1 MDITCPQC
9 KTEYEFDDSKI
20 SESGVTVKCTNCNYM
35 FKVRRKAVVEM
46 EPVAPAAPEPAASEP
61 STKRPW
67 MIRTSDGETYN
78 FHELT
83 TLQQWIVERK
93 VTRDDQISRSGETWK
108 SLGDIS
114 ELSSFFQV
122 VDAASAAAEQPATP
136 VARAPAP
143 TPAPPPPP
151 SQPVHPAS
159 SYPAEPLMD
168 DGQDPIDAA
177 LAEPAWEDATASQFQ
192 VQGQSAAWEDGDEA
206 LQEFDEDDYW
216 QDDELPSRSP
226 AKKVFV
232 LVLVLALLG
241 GLGFGAWK
249 MGYIPLGDKEPDPSY
264 VAGRNLFLMDDEDSL
279 KQALQKLAMVP
290 DNGLALAAR
299 AEVCTTLAQQM
310 RDEAALLDRRAERIK
325 SRVVA
330 PPDGGE
336 PRAVSG
342 ENPKELQTKAQGLR
356 EDFNKMLKQAEKNF
370 NAAIKAAPKTL
381 EVKRAMADYY
391 RLLGRGEKVVM
402 PPIKG
407 ARALKADDPEL
418 YYVEGAFWFQQG
430 KTRKAEDLL
439 KAAIEKAEKSKL
451 KHLHRASFQLAML
464 YLQKGQRDGASQQVE
479 NILRVNPKHRLA
491 QELKK
496 VLAAEEATATAAAP
510 PAAPDT
516 PAKKDAPEPAAPH
529 TPATPAKVDEPK
541 TPDTPTKQ
549 AGRKPGASLSLK
561 GSYADLVRRG
571 NKLSERGK
579 TMKALKVFNAALKK
593 NPTGHQ
599 ALSGV
604 GYCHLDQERTG
615 SAIRFFKKALRQS
628 QFHGDSMIGMAEAY
642 KVQGNHRKALNYYKA
657 FLRTNP
663 SGKKASMARRS
674 AAALEAKLGVPPPV
688 TKPSPAPAP
697 PPVTR
702 PAPAPAPP
710 PKATPPPP
718 PAIRPPPSIPPP
730 PAPGG

>member
-46 EPVAPAAPEPAASEP
+46 EPVSPAAPVPSASDPP
-61 STKRPW
+61 SKRPW

-122 VDAASAAAEQPATP
+122 VDAASAAESPA
-136 VARAPAP
+136 APAP
-143 TPAPPPPP
+143 APQVTP

-159 SYPAEPLMD
+159 SYPAEPMMD
-168 DGQDPIDAA
+168 NGQDPLDAA
-177 LAEPAWEDATASQFQ
+177 MAEPAWENATASQFQ
-192 VQGQSAAWEDGDEA
+192 VQGQSAAWEDGDEP
-206 LQEFDEDDYW
+206 LQEFDDEDDYE
-216 QDDELPSRSP
+216 DDLPTRSP

-232 LVLVLALLG
+232 LVLVLVLLG

-249 MGYIPLGDKEPDPSY
+249 MGFIPIGEKEPDPSY

-279 KQALQKLAMVP
+279 KQALQKLAMLP
-290 DNGLALAAR
+290 NDGLALAAR
-299 AEVCTTLAQQM
+299 AEACTTMAQQM

-325 SRVVA
+325 SRVVT
-330 PPDGGE
+330 PPDGAE
-336 PRAVSG
+336 PKAEPG
-342 ENPKELQTKAQGLR
+342 ENPKELQTKAQSLR
-356 EDFNKMLKQAEKNF
+356 DDFNKMLKQAEKNF
-370 NAAIKAAPKTL
+370 NAAIKAAPKAL

-402 PPIKG
+402 PPIKA
-407 ARALKADDPEL
+407 ARTLKADDPEL

-439 KAAIEKAEKSKL
+439 KAAIEKAEKSTL

-496 VLAAEEATATAAAP
+496 VLSAEESTAAAAALPDGTP
-510 PAAPDT
+510 PDSTPKKVAPD
-516 PAKKDAPEPAAPH
+516 
-529 TPATPAKVDEPK
+529 TPATPAKVAEPK
-541 TPDTPTKQ
+541 TPDRPTKKTD
-549 AGRKPGASLSLK
+549 RKPAAVSLK
-561 GSYADLVRRG
+561 GSYAELVRRG

-579 TMKALKVFNAALKK
+579 TMKALKLFNAALKK
-593 NPTGHQ
+593 NATGHE

-615 SAIRFFKKALRQS
+615 SAIRYFKKALRQS

-642 KVQGNHRKALNYYKA
+642 KSQGNSRKALNYYKA

-674 AAALEAKLGVPPPV
+674 AAALEAKLGTTSPPPPPPP
-688 TKPSPAPAP
+688 TKTAP
-697 PPVTR
+697 PPTPVKTT
-702 PAPAPAPP
+702 PVPAPP
-710 PKATPPPP
+710 PKIAPVPP
-718 PAIRPPPSIPPP
+718 PAIKPPPSIPPP
-730 PAPGG
+730 PAPGT